1 MTDIS
6 RLDFSEADFTDLK
19 RAKKILEHPGL
30 ISQITSVIGSPIEH
44 GIGKLPDKWKK
55 DLHKTTEIILMKSL
69 EFAVY
74 TLGDSDVKKSQE
86 WINQSLVA
94 ISGIAG
100 GAFGLASIPIEM
112 PISTAIFLRSI
123 AEIARSEGHDISL
136 VNVRMECLKVLALGG
151 ESKKDDAAETG
162 YWEVRSI
169 LNKAVPEAIEKIIVK
184 GAGKSLAEKFA
195 RFISLI
201 AARFSVIVAE
211 EAAVRFIPL
220 IVGAAAA
227 GTINVLFINHFQD
240 MARGHFIVKRLEKQ
254 YGEEMVKLKYNEIE
268 V

>member
-1 MTDIS
+1 
-6 RLDFSEADFTDLK
+6 
-19 RAKKILEHPGL
+19 
-30 ISQITSVIGSPIEH
+30 
-44 GIGKLPDKWKK
+44 
-55 DLHKTTEIILMKSL
+55 
-69 EFAVY
+69 
-74 TLGDSDVKKSQE
+74 
-86 WINQSLVA
+86 
-94 ISGIAG
+94 
-100 GAFGLASIPIEM
+100 M

-123 AEIARSEGHDISL
+123 AERARTEGHDISL
-136 VNVRMECLKVLALGG
+136 VSVKMECLKVLALGG

-169 LNKAVPEAIEKIIVK
+169 LNKAVPEAIEKIVVK
-184 GAGKSLAEKFA
+184 GAGKSLAENFA

-211 EAAVRFIPL
+211 EAVVRVIPL

-254 YGEEMVKLKYNEIE
+254 YGEEIVKLKYNEIE